1 MISGQ
6 HTVKALLELRR
17 QYIEEEKPLPSW
29 LVHVNA
35 KILKP
40 ETPVHWRQMY
50 AGDEQ
55 FRQGRA
61 KQLQLSDL
69 AAHLLGTDEVK
80 KERDSVIR
88 LAMALRKCGFD
99 RAETEVC
106 DPTSPGCLPVG
117 WLHEGATVRVS
128 TWFFPPRP
136 FTFPCRTPSRSST
149 VPCSSGW
156 SGWVRQRWTACG
168 TWRRTTR

>member
-61 KQLQLSDL
+61 TQLQLSDL
-69 AAHLLGTDEVK
+69 AAHLLGTD
-80 KERDSVIR
+80 
-88 LAMALRKCGFD
+88 
-99 RAETEVC
+99 
-106 DPTSPGCLPVG
+106 
-117 WLHEGATVRVS
+117 
-128 TWFFPPRP
+128 
-136 FTFPCRTPSRSST
+136 
-149 VPCSSGW
+149 
-156 SGWVRQRWTACG
+156 
-168 TWRRTTR
+168 